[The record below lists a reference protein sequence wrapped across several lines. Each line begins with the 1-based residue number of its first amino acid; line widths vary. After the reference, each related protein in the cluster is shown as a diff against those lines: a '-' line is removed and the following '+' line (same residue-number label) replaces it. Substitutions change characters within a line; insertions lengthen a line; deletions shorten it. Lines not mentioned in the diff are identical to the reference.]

1 MRNLALKQNDKN
13 SRFFLHFLQAQ
24 TMSSAQSE
32 LERAYAKMRLYLK
45 MAVFFASVLFVIACV
60 WAFAEFKDGQN
71 ALKTAQAQNARMQK
85 RLEIALAEKNLLL
98 ERLEILAQSL
108 EFLSQKNA
116 NFASQNVPNFSNLSL
131 TNESTLLNLVSN
143 LALANETA
151 LPSLNSANKPNPT
164 QLALNLAQNS
174 SILNPQAQ
182 NLNATNSAQN
192 LPNLNSLQG
201 LNSKT
206 PEQISPQ
213 NASLKTLAKAKPQIH
228 SMEMN
233 ASSLEAEFAQK
244 AQLSTALNL
253 AHLHLANKDYEK
265 AILWSFKANSLDKSE
280 ARAWL
285 IYAKAKF
292 AQGKKDEAKRVLQSF
307 MNHYSKD
314 FDEDVGYI
322 LNQ

>member
-1 MRNLALKQNDKN
+1 
-13 SRFFLHFLQAQ
+13 
-24 TMSSAQSE
+24 MSSAQSE

-71 ALKTAQAQNARMQK
+71 ALKTAQAQNAQMQK

-98 ERLEILAQSL
+98 ERLEILTQSL

-131 TNESTLLNLVSN
+131 TNENALLN
-143 LALANETA
+143 
-151 LPSLNSANKPNPT
+151 LNSANKPNPT
-164 QLALNLAQNS
+164 QLSLNLAQNS
-174 SILNPQAQ
+174 STLNPKIQ

-228 SMEMN
+228 SVEMN

-265 AILWSFKANSLDKSE
+265 AILWSFKANSLNKRE

-307 MNHYSKD
+307 MNHYSQD

>member
-1 MRNLALKQNDKN
+1 
-13 SRFFLHFLQAQ
+13 
-24 TMSSAQSE
+24 MSSAQSE

-60 WAFAEFKDGQN
+60 WVFAEFKDGQN
-71 ALKTAQAQNARMQK
+71 ALKTAQAQNAQMQK

-98 ERLEILAQSL
+98 ERFEILTQSL

-131 TNESTLLNLVSN
+131 TNENALLNLK
-143 LALANETA
+143 
-151 LPSLNSANKPNPT
+151 SANKPNPT
-164 QLALNLAQNS
+164 QLSLNLAQNS
-174 SILNPQAQ
+174 STLNPKIQ

-201 LNSKT
+201 LNSKNAR
-206 PEQISPQ
+206 EQISPQ
-213 NASLKTLAKAKPQIH
+213 NENSDESSLKTLAKAKPQIH
-228 SMEMN
+228 SVEMN

-307 MNHYSKD
+307 MNHYSRD

>member
-1 MRNLALKQNDKN
+1 
-13 SRFFLHFLQAQ
+13 
-24 TMSSAQSE
+24 MSSAQSE

-60 WAFAEFKDGQN
+60 WVFAEFKDGQN
-71 ALKTAQAQNARMQK
+71 ALKTAQAQNAQMQK

-116 NFASQNVPNFSNLSL
+116 NFASQNVPNFSNL
-131 TNESTLLNLVSN
+131 
-143 LALANETA
+143 ALANENA
-151 LPSLNSANKPNPT
+151 LPNLNSASKSNPA
-164 QLALNLAQNS
+164 QLSLNLAQNS
-174 SILNPQAQ
+174 STLNPQIQ
-182 NLNATNSAQN
+182 NLNATNSATN
-192 LPNLNSLQG
+192 FVPNSQALNNLQG
-201 LNSKT
+201 LNPKDT
-206 PEQISPQ
+206 PTQISPQ
-213 NASLKTLAKAKPQIH
+213 NASSDESSLKTLAPAKAKPQIH
-228 SMEMN
+228 SVEMN

>member
-1 MRNLALKQNDKN
+1 
-13 SRFFLHFLQAQ
+13 
-24 TMSSAQSE
+24 MSSAQSE

-45 MAVFFASVLFVIACV
+45 MAVFFAGVLFVIACV
-60 WAFAEFKDGQN
+60 WVFAEFKDGQN
-71 ALKTAQAQNARMQK
+71 ALKTAQAQNAQMQK

-98 ERLEILAQSL
+98 ERLEILTQSL

-131 TNESTLLNLVSN
+131 TNENALLNLVSN
-143 LALANETA
+143 LALANENA
-151 LPSLNSANKPNPT
+151 LPNLNSANKPNPT
-164 QLALNLAQNS
+164 QLSLNLAQNS
-174 SILNPQAQ
+174 STLNPKIQ

-192 LPNLNSLQG
+192 LSNLNSLQG
-201 LNSKT
+201 LNPKDT
-206 PEQISPQ
+206 PTQISPQ
-213 NASLKTLAKAKPQIH
+213 NASNDESSLKTLAPAKAKPQIH
-228 SMEMN
+228 SVEMN

>member
-1 MRNLALKQNDKN
+1 
-13 SRFFLHFLQAQ
+13 
-24 TMSSAQSE
+24 
-32 LERAYAKMRLYLK
+32 

-71 ALKTAQAQNARMQK
+71 ALKTAQAQNAQMQK
-85 RLEIALAEKNLLL
+85 RFEIALAEKNLLL

-131 TNESTLLNLVSN
+131 TNDNALLNLVSN
-143 LALANETA
+143 LALANENA
-151 LPSLNSANKPNPT
+151 LLNLNSANKPNPT
-164 QLALNLAQNS
+164 QFSLNLAQNS
-174 SILNPQAQ
+174 STLNPKIQ

-213 NASLKTLAKAKPQIH
+213 NVSLKTLAKAKPQIH
-228 SMEMN
+228 SVEMN

-307 MNHYSKD
+307 MNHYSRD

>member
-1 MRNLALKQNDKN
+1 
-13 SRFFLHFLQAQ
+13 
-24 TMSSAQSE
+24 MSSAQSE
-32 LERAYAKMRLYLK
+32 LERVYAKMRLYLK

-60 WAFAEFKDGQN
+60 WVFAEFKDGQN
-71 ALKTAQAQNARMQK
+71 ALKTAQAQNAQMQK

-131 TNESTLLNLVSN
+131 TNDNALLNLVSN
-143 LALANETA
+143 LALANENA

-164 QLALNLAQNS
+164 QLSLNLAQNS

-182 NLNATNSAQN
+182 NLNATNSTTNFA
-192 LPNLNSLQG
+192 PNSQALNSLQG

-228 SMEMN
+228 SVEMN

-307 MNHYSKD
+307 MNHYSRD

>member
-1 MRNLALKQNDKN
+1 M
-13 SRFFLHFLQAQ
+13 HFLQAQ

-71 ALKTAQAQNARMQK
+71 ALKTAQAQNAQMQK
-85 RLEIALAEKNLLL
+85 KLEIALAEKNLLL

-131 TNESTLLNLVSN
+131 TNENALLNLVSN
-143 LALANETA
+143 LALANENA
-151 LPSLNSANKPNPT
+151 LPNLNSANKPNPT
-164 QLALNLAQNS
+164 QLSLNLAQNS
-174 SILNPQAQ
+174 STLNPKIQ

-228 SMEMN
+228 SVEMN

-307 MNHYSKD
+307 MNHYSRD

>member
-1 MRNLALKQNDKN
+1 MN
-13 SRFFLHFLQAQ
+13 
-24 TMSSAQSE
+24 SAQSE

-60 WAFAEFKDGQN
+60 WVFAEFKDGQN
-71 ALKTAQAQNARMQK
+71 ALKTAQAQNAQMQK

-116 NFASQNVPNFSNLSL
+116 NFASQNVPNFSNL
-131 TNESTLLNLVSN
+131 
-143 LALANETA
+143 ALANENA
-151 LPSLNSANKPNPT
+151 LPNLNSASKSNPA
-164 QLALNLAQNS
+164 QLSLNLAQNS
-174 SILNPQAQ
+174 STLNPQIQ
-182 NLNATNSAQN
+182 NLNATNSATN
-192 LPNLNSLQG
+192 FVPNSQALNNLQG
-201 LNSKT
+201 LNPKDT
-206 PEQISPQ
+206 PAQISPQ
-213 NASLKTLAKAKPQIH
+213 NESSDESSLKTLAPAKAKPQIH
-228 SMEMN
+228 FVEMN

-307 MNHYSKD
+307 MNHYSRD

>member
-1 MRNLALKQNDKN
+1 MN
-13 SRFFLHFLQAQ
+13 
-24 TMSSAQSE
+24 SAQSE
-32 LERAYAKMRLYLK
+32 LERAYVKMRLYLK

-60 WAFAEFKDGQN
+60 WAFAEFKERQN
-71 ALKTAQAQNARMQK
+71 ALKTAQAQNAQMQK
-85 RLEIALAEKNLLL
+85 RLEITLAEKNLLL

-131 TNESTLLNLVSN
+131 TNETALLNLVSN

-151 LPSLNSANKPNPT
+151 LPNLNSANKPNPT
-164 QLALNLAQNS
+164 QLSLNSAQNS
-174 SILNPQAQ
+174 STLNPKIQ
-182 NLNATNSAQN
+182 NLNTTNSAQN

-228 SMEMN
+228 SVEMN

-244 AQLSTALNL
+244 AQLATALNL

-322 LNQ
+322 LSQ

>member
-1 MRNLALKQNDKN
+1 
-13 SRFFLHFLQAQ
+13 
-24 TMSSAQSE
+24 MSSAQSE

-60 WAFAEFKDGQN
+60 WVFAEFKDGQN
-71 ALKTAQAQNARMQK
+71 ALKTAQAQNAQMQK

-131 TNESTLLNLVSN
+131 TNE
-143 LALANETA
+143 TA
-151 LPSLNSANKPNPT
+151 LPNLNSANKPNPT
-164 QLALNLAQNS
+164 QLSLNLAQNS
-174 SILNPQAQ
+174 STLNPKIQ
-182 NLNATNSAQN
+182 NLNATNSATN
-192 LPNLNSLQG
+192 FAPNSQALNNLQG
-201 LNSKT
+201 LNPKDT
-206 PEQISPQ
+206 PTQISPQ
-213 NASLKTLAKAKPQIH
+213 NASNDESSLKTLAPAKAKPQIH
-228 SMEMN
+228 SVEMN

-244 AQLSTALNL
+244 AQLQTALNL

-307 MNHYSKD
+307 MNHYSRD

>member
-1 MRNLALKQNDKN
+1 M
-13 SRFFLHFLQAQ
+13 HFLQVQ

-60 WAFAEFKDGQN
+60 WVFAEFKDGQN
-71 ALKTAQAQNARMQK
+71 ALKTAQFQNAQMQK

-98 ERLEILAQSL
+98 ERLEILTQSL

-131 TNESTLLNLVSN
+131 TNEN
-143 LALANETA
+143 A
-151 LPSLNSANKPNPT
+151 LPNLNSANKPNPT
-164 QLALNLAQNS
+164 QLSLNLAQNS
-174 SILNPQAQ
+174 STLNPKIQ

-228 SMEMN
+228 SVEMN

-244 AQLSTALNL
+244 AQLQTALNL

-307 MNHYSKD
+307 MNHYSQD

>member
-1 MRNLALKQNDKN
+1 
-13 SRFFLHFLQAQ
+13 
-24 TMSSAQSE
+24 MSSAQSE

-45 MAVFFASVLFVIACV
+45 MAVFFASVLFAIACAWV
-60 WAFAEFKDGQN
+60 FVEFKDGQN
-71 ALKTAQAQNARMQK
+71 ALKTAQFQNAQMQK

-131 TNESTLLNLVSN
+131 TNEN
-143 LALANETA
+143 A
-151 LPSLNSANKPNPT
+151 LPSLNSASKSNPT
-164 QLALNLAQNS
+164 QIPLNLAQNS
-174 SILNPQAQ
+174 STLNPQIH
-182 NLNATNSAQN
+182 NLNATNSATN
-192 LPNLNSLQG
+192 FVPNSQALNNLQG
-201 LNSKT
+201 LNPKDT
-206 PEQISPQ
+206 PAQISPQ
-213 NASLKTLAKAKPQIH
+213 NENSDESSLKTLAPAKAKPQIH
-228 SMEMN
+228 FVEMN

-244 AQLSTALNL
+244 AQLQTALNL

-307 MNHYSKD
+307 MNHYSQD

>member
-1 MRNLALKQNDKN
+1 
-13 SRFFLHFLQAQ
+13 
-24 TMSSAQSE
+24 MSSAQSE

-45 MAVFFASVLFVIACV
+45 MAVFFAGVLFVIACV
-60 WAFAEFKDGQN
+60 WVFAEFKDGQN
-71 ALKTAQAQNARMQK
+71 ALKTAQAQNAQMQK

-98 ERLEILAQSL
+98 ERFEILTQSL

-131 TNESTLLNLVSN
+131 TNENALLNLVSN
-143 LALANETA
+143 LALANENA
-151 LPSLNSANKPNPT
+151 LPNLNSTNKPNPT

-174 SILNPQAQ
+174 STLNPKIQ

-192 LPNLNSLQG
+192 LSNLNSLQG
-201 LNSKT
+201 LNPKDT
-206 PEQISPQ
+206 PTQISPQ
-213 NASLKTLAKAKPQIH
+213 NASNDESSLKTLAPAKAKPQIH
-228 SMEMN
+228 SVEMN

>member
-1 MRNLALKQNDKN
+1 
-13 SRFFLHFLQAQ
+13 
-24 TMSSAQSE
+24 MSSAQSE

-71 ALKTAQAQNARMQK
+71 ALKTAQAQNAQMQK

-98 ERLEILAQSL
+98 ERLEILTQSL

-131 TNESTLLNLVSN
+131 ANDNALLNLVSN
-143 LALANETA
+143 LALANENA
-151 LPSLNSANKPNPT
+151 LPNLNSANKPNPT
-164 QLALNLAQNS
+164 QLSLNLAQNS
-174 SILNPQAQ
+174 STLNPKIQ

-228 SMEMN
+228 SVEMN

-307 MNHYSKD
+307 MNHYSRD

>member
-1 MRNLALKQNDKN
+1 
-13 SRFFLHFLQAQ
+13 
-24 TMSSAQSE
+24 MSSAQSE

-60 WAFAEFKDGQN
+60 WVFAEFKDGQN
-71 ALKTAQAQNARMQK
+71 ALKTVQAQNAQMQK

-131 TNESTLLNLVSN
+131 TNEN
-143 LALANETA
+143 A
-151 LPSLNSANKPNPT
+151 LPNLNSANKPNPT
-164 QLALNLAQNS
+164 QLSLNFAQNS
-174 SILNPQAQ
+174 STLNPKIQ
-182 NLNATNSAQN
+182 NLNATNSATN
-192 LPNLNSLQG
+192 FAPNSQALNNLQG
-201 LNSKT
+201 LNPKDT
-206 PEQISPQ
+206 PTQISPQ
-213 NASLKTLAKAKPQIH
+213 NASSDESSLKTLAKAKPQIH
-228 SMEMN
+228 SVEMN

-244 AQLSTALNL
+244 AQLQTALNL

-307 MNHYSKD
+307 MNHYSRD

>member
-1 MRNLALKQNDKN
+1 
-13 SRFFLHFLQAQ
+13 
-24 TMSSAQSE
+24 MSSAQSE

-60 WAFAEFKDGQN
+60 WVFAEFKDGQN
-71 ALKTAQAQNARMQK
+71 ALKTAQAQNAQMQK

-98 ERLEILAQSL
+98 ERLEILTQSL

-131 TNESTLLNLVSN
+131 TNENALLN
-143 LALANETA
+143 
-151 LPSLNSANKPNPT
+151 LNSANKPNPT
-164 QLALNLAQNS
+164 QLSLNLAQNS
-174 SILNPQAQ
+174 STLNPQIQ

-228 SMEMN
+228 SVEMN

-307 MNHYSKD
+307 MNHYSRD
-314 FDEDVGYI
+314 FDEDVGYM
-322 LNQ
+322 LH

>member
-1 MRNLALKQNDKN
+1 
-13 SRFFLHFLQAQ
+13 
-24 TMSSAQSE
+24 MSSAQSE

-71 ALKTAQAQNARMQK
+71 ALKTAQAQNAQMQK
-85 RLEIALAEKNLLL
+85 KLEIALAEKNLLL

-143 LALANETA
+143 LALANENA
-151 LPSLNSANKPNPT
+151 LLNLNSANKPNPT
-164 QLALNLAQNS
+164 QLSLNLAQNS
-174 SILNPQAQ
+174 STLNPKIQ

-206 PEQISPQ
+206 PEQISSQ
-213 NASLKTLAKAKPQIH
+213 NASLKTPAKAKPQIH
-228 SMEMN
+228 SVEMN

-307 MNHYSKD
+307 MNHYSRD
-314 FDEDVGYI
+314 FDEDVGYM
-322 LNQ
+322 LH

>member
-1 MRNLALKQNDKN
+1 MIKIRA
-13 SRFFLHFLQAQ
+13 FFAFLQAQ

-71 ALKTAQAQNARMQK
+71 ALKTAQAQNTQMQK
-85 RLEIALAEKNLLL
+85 RLEIALTEKNLLL
-98 ERLEILAQSL
+98 ERLEILTQSL

-131 TNESTLLNLVSN
+131 TNENALLNLVSN
-143 LALANETA
+143 LALANENA
-151 LPSLNSANKPNPT
+151 LPNLNSANKPNPT
-164 QLALNLAQNS
+164 QLSLNLAQNS
-174 SILNPQAQ
+174 STLNPKIQ
-182 NLNATNSAQN
+182 NLNETNSAQN

-228 SMEMN
+228 SVEMN

-244 AQLSTALNL
+244 AQLATALNL

-307 MNHYSKD
+307 MNHYSRD

>member
-1 MRNLALKQNDKN
+1 
-13 SRFFLHFLQAQ
+13 
-24 TMSSAQSE
+24 MSSAQSE

-60 WAFAEFKDGQN
+60 WVFAEFKDGQN
-71 ALKTAQAQNARMQK
+71 ALKTAQAQNAQMQK

-98 ERLEILAQSL
+98 ERLEILTQSL

-131 TNESTLLNLVSN
+131 ANDNALLNLVSN
-143 LALANETA
+143 LALANENA
-151 LPSLNSANKPNPT
+151 LPNLNSANKPNPT
-164 QLALNLAQNS
+164 QLSLNLAQNS
-174 SILNPQAQ
+174 STLNPKIQ

-213 NASLKTLAKAKPQIH
+213 NASLKTLAKANPQIH
-228 SMEMN
+228 SVEMN

-307 MNHYSKD
+307 MNHYSQD
-314 FDEDVGYI
+314 FDEDVGYM
-322 LNQ
+322 LH

>member
-1 MRNLALKQNDKN
+1 
-13 SRFFLHFLQAQ
+13 
-24 TMSSAQSE
+24 MSSAQSE
-32 LERAYAKMRLYLK
+32 LERAYVKMRLYLK

-60 WAFAEFKDGQN
+60 WVFAEFKDGQN
-71 ALKTAQAQNARMQK
+71 ALKTTQAQNAQMQK

-98 ERLEILAQSL
+98 ERLEILTQSL

-131 TNESTLLNLVSN
+131 TNENALLNLVSN
-143 LALANETA
+143 LALANENA
-151 LPSLNSANKPNPT
+151 LPNLNSANKPNPT
-164 QLALNLAQNS
+164 QLSLNLAQNS
-174 SILNPQAQ
+174 SILNPQIQ
-182 NLNATNSAQN
+182 NLNATNSTTNFA
-192 LPNLNSLQG
+192 PNSQALNNLQG
-201 LNSKT
+201 LNPKT

-228 SMEMN
+228 SVEMN

-253 AHLHLANKDYEK
+253 AHLHLANKNYEK

-292 AQGKKDEAKRVLQSF
+292 AQGKKDEARRVLQSF
-307 MNHYSKD
+307 MNHYSRD

>member
-1 MRNLALKQNDKN
+1 
-13 SRFFLHFLQAQ
+13 
-24 TMSSAQSE
+24 MSSAQSE

-45 MAVFFASVLFVIACV
+45 MAVFFACVLFVIACV
-60 WAFAEFKDGQN
+60 WVFAEFKDGQN
-71 ALKTAQAQNARMQK
+71 ALKTAQAQNAQMQK
-85 RLEIALAEKNLLL
+85 RLEIALTEKNLLL

-108 EFLSQKNA
+108 EFFSQKNA

-143 LALANETA
+143 LALANENA
-151 LPSLNSANKPNPT
+151 LPNLNSANKPNST
-164 QLALNLAQNS
+164 HLSLNLAQNS
-174 SILNPQAQ
+174 STLNPKIQ

-192 LPNLNSLQG
+192 LSNLNSLQG

-228 SMEMN
+228 SVEMN

-307 MNHYSKD
+307 MNHYSRD

>member
-1 MRNLALKQNDKN
+1 
-13 SRFFLHFLQAQ
+13 
-24 TMSSAQSE
+24 MSSAQSE

-60 WAFAEFKDGQN
+60 WVFAEFKDGQN
-71 ALKTAQAQNARMQK
+71 ALKTVQAQNAQMQK

-143 LALANETA
+143 LALANENA
-151 LPSLNSANKPNPT
+151 LPNLNSTNKPNPT
-164 QLALNLAQNS
+164 QPSLNLAQNS
-174 SILNPQAQ
+174 STLNPKIQ

-228 SMEMN
+228 SVEMN

-244 AQLSTALNL
+244 AQLQTALNL

-307 MNHYSKD
+307 MNHYSRD

>member
-1 MRNLALKQNDKN
+1 MN
-13 SRFFLHFLQAQ
+13 
-24 TMSSAQSE
+24 SAQSE
-32 LERAYAKMRLYLK
+32 LERAYVKMRLYLK

-60 WAFAEFKDGQN
+60 WAFAEFKEGQN
-71 ALKTAQAQNARMQK
+71 ALKTAQAQNAQMQK
-85 RLEIALAEKNLLL
+85 RLEITLAEKNLLL

-131 TNESTLLNLVSN
+131 TNETALLNLVSN

-151 LPSLNSANKPNPT
+151 LPNLNSANKPNPT
-164 QLALNLAQNS
+164 QLSLNSAQNS
-174 SILNPQAQ
+174 SILNPKIQ

-228 SMEMN
+228 SVEMN

-244 AQLSTALNL
+244 AQLATALNL

>member
-1 MRNLALKQNDKN
+1 
-13 SRFFLHFLQAQ
+13 
-24 TMSSAQSE
+24 MSSAQSE
-32 LERAYAKMRLYLK
+32 LEMAYAKMRLYLK

-60 WAFAEFKDGQN
+60 WVFAEFKDGQN
-71 ALKTAQAQNARMQK
+71 ALKTAQAQNTQMQK
-85 RLEIALAEKNLLL
+85 RLEIAIAEKNLLL
-98 ERLEILAQSL
+98 ERLEILTQSL

-143 LALANETA
+143 LALANENA
-151 LPSLNSANKPNPT
+151 LPNLNSTNKPNPT
-164 QLALNLAQNS
+164 QFSLNLAQNS
-174 SILNPQAQ
+174 STLNPKIQ

-213 NASLKTLAKAKPQIH
+213 NASLKTLAKAKPQIY
-228 SMEMN
+228 SVEMN

-307 MNHYSKD
+307 MNHYSRD

>member
-1 MRNLALKQNDKN
+1 
-13 SRFFLHFLQAQ
+13 
-24 TMSSAQSE
+24 MSSAQSE

-71 ALKTAQAQNARMQK
+71 ALKTAQAQNAQMQK

-98 ERLEILAQSL
+98 ERLEILTQSL

-131 TNESTLLNLVSN
+131 TNENALLNLVSN
-143 LALANETA
+143 LALANENA
-151 LPSLNSANKPNPT
+151 LPNLNSANKPNPT
-164 QLALNLAQNS
+164 QLSLNLAQNS

-213 NASLKTLAKAKPQIH
+213 NASLKTLASAKAKPQIH
-228 SMEMN
+228 SVEMN

-244 AQLSTALNL
+244 AQLATALNL

-307 MNHYSKD
+307 MNHYSRD

>member
-1 MRNLALKQNDKN
+1 
-13 SRFFLHFLQAQ
+13 
-24 TMSSAQSE
+24 MSSAQSE

-45 MAVFFASVLFVIACV
+45 MAVFFASVLFAIACAWV
-60 WAFAEFKDGQN
+60 FVEFKDGQN
-71 ALKTAQAQNARMQK
+71 ALKTAQFQNAQMQK

-131 TNESTLLNLVSN
+131 TNESILLNLVSN
-143 LALANETA
+143 LALANENA
-151 LPSLNSANKPNPT
+151 LPNLNSANKPNPT

-174 SILNPQAQ
+174 STLNPQAQ
-182 NLNATNSAQN
+182 NLNTTNSTTNFA
-192 LPNLNSLQG
+192 PNSQALNNLQG

-228 SMEMN
+228 SVEMN

-244 AQLSTALNL
+244 AQLQTALNL

-307 MNHYSKD
+307 MNHYSRD

>member
-1 MRNLALKQNDKN
+1 
-13 SRFFLHFLQAQ
+13 
-24 TMSSAQSE
+24 MSSAQSE

-60 WAFAEFKDGQN
+60 WVFAEFKDGQN
-71 ALKTAQAQNARMQK
+71 ALKTAQAQNAQMQK
-85 RLEIALAEKNLLL
+85 RLEIALVEKNLLL
-98 ERLEILAQSL
+98 ERLEILTQSL

-131 TNESTLLNLVSN
+131 TNEN
-143 LALANETA
+143 A
-151 LPSLNSANKPNPT
+151 LPNLNSANKPNPT
-164 QLALNLAQNS
+164 QPSLNLAQNS
-174 SILNPQAQ
+174 STLNPQAQ
-182 NLNATNSAQN
+182 NLNATNSTTNFA
-192 LPNLNSLQG
+192 PNSQALNNLQG
-201 LNSKT
+201 LNSKM

-228 SMEMN
+228 SVEMN

-307 MNHYSKD
+307 MNHYSRD

>member
-1 MRNLALKQNDKN
+1 
-13 SRFFLHFLQAQ
+13 
-24 TMSSAQSE
+24 MSSAQSE
-32 LERAYAKMRLYLK
+32 LERVYAKMRLYLK

-60 WAFAEFKDGQN
+60 WVFAEFKDGQN
-71 ALKTAQAQNARMQK
+71 ALKTVQAQNAQMQK

-143 LALANETA
+143 LALANENA

-164 QLALNLAQNS
+164 QLSLNLAQNS
-174 SILNPQAQ
+174 SILNSQAQ
-182 NLNATNSAQN
+182 NLNATNSTTNFA
-192 LPNLNSLQG
+192 PNSQALNNLQG

-228 SMEMN
+228 SVEMN

-307 MNHYSKD
+307 MNHYSRD

>member
-1 MRNLALKQNDKN
+1 
-13 SRFFLHFLQAQ
+13 
-24 TMSSAQSE
+24 MSSAQSE

-60 WAFAEFKDGQN
+60 WVFAEFKDGQN
-71 ALKTAQAQNARMQK
+71 ALKTAQAQNAQMQK

-98 ERLEILAQSL
+98 ERLEILTQSL

-131 TNESTLLNLVSN
+131 TNENALLNLVSN
-143 LALANETA
+143 LALTNENA
-151 LPSLNSANKPNPT
+151 LPNLNSANKPNPT
-164 QLALNLAQNS
+164 QLSLNLAQNS
-174 SILNPQAQ
+174 STLNPQIQ

-201 LNSKT
+201 LNPKDT
-206 PEQISPQ
+206 PTQISPQ
-213 NASLKTLAKAKPQIH
+213 NASSDESSLKTLAPAKAKPQIH
-228 SMEMN
+228 SVEMN

-280 ARAWL
+280 AMAWL

-307 MNHYSKD
+307 MNHYSRD

>member
-1 MRNLALKQNDKN
+1 
-13 SRFFLHFLQAQ
+13 
-24 TMSSAQSE
+24 MSSAQSE

-60 WAFAEFKDGQN
+60 WVFAEFKDGQN
-71 ALKTAQAQNARMQK
+71 ALKTAQAQNAQMQK

-174 SILNPQAQ
+174 STLNPKIQ

-228 SMEMN
+228 SVEMN
-233 ASSLEAEFAQK
+233 ASGLEAEFAQK

-307 MNHYSKD
+307 MNHYSRD

>member
-1 MRNLALKQNDKN
+1 
-13 SRFFLHFLQAQ
+13 
-24 TMSSAQSE
+24 MSSTQSE

-71 ALKTAQAQNARMQK
+71 ALKTAQAQNAQMQK

-131 TNESTLLNLVSN
+131 TNDNALLNLVSN
-143 LALANETA
+143 LALANENA
-151 LPSLNSANKPNPT
+151 LLNLNSANKPNPT
-164 QLALNLAQNS
+164 QFSLNLAQNS
-174 SILNPQAQ
+174 STLNPKIQ

-213 NASLKTLAKAKPQIH
+213 NVSLKTLAKAKPQIH
-228 SMEMN
+228 SVEMN

-307 MNHYSKD
+307 MNHYSRD

>member
-1 MRNLALKQNDKN
+1 M
-13 SRFFLHFLQAQ
+13 HFLQAQ

-60 WAFAEFKDGQN
+60 WVFAEFKDGQN
-71 ALKTAQAQNARMQK
+71 ALKTAQTQNAQMQK

-131 TNESTLLNLVSN
+131 TNETALLNLVSN
-143 LALANETA
+143 LALANENA
-151 LPSLNSANKPNPT
+151 LLNLNSANKPNPT
-164 QLALNLAQNS
+164 QLSLNLAQNS
-174 SILNPQAQ
+174 STLNPKIQ
-182 NLNATNSAQN
+182 NLNATNSATN
-192 LPNLNSLQG
+192 FAPNSQALNNLQG
-201 LNSKT
+201 LNPKDT
-206 PEQISPQ
+206 PTQISPQ
-213 NASLKTLAKAKPQIH
+213 NASSDESSLKTLAKAKPQIH
-228 SMEMN
+228 SVEMN

-244 AQLSTALNL
+244 AQLQTALNL

-307 MNHYSKD
+307 MNHYSRD

>member
-1 MRNLALKQNDKN
+1 
-13 SRFFLHFLQAQ
+13 
-24 TMSSAQSE
+24 MSSAQSE

-60 WAFAEFKDGQN
+60 WVFAEFKDGQN
-71 ALKTAQAQNARMQK
+71 ALKTAQAQNAQMQK
-85 RLEIALAEKNLLL
+85 RLEITLAEKNLLL
-98 ERLEILAQSL
+98 ERLEILTQSL

-131 TNESTLLNLVSN
+131 
-143 LALANETA
+143 ANENA
-151 LPSLNSANKPNPT
+151 LPNLNSANKQSN
-164 QLALNLAQNS
+164 LAQIPLNLAQNS
-174 SILNPQAQ
+174 SILNPLNLQP
-182 NLNATNSAQN
+182 NLNATNSATN
-192 LPNLNSLQG
+192 FVPNSQELNPKDTPAQISLQNERG
-201 LNSKT
+201 DES
-206 PEQISPQ
+206 
-213 NASLKTLAKAKPQIH
+213 SLKTLAPAKAKPQIH
-228 SMEMN
+228 SVEMN

-292 AQGKKDEAKRVLQSF
+292 AQGKKYEAKRVLQSF
-307 MNHYSKD
+307 MNHYSRD

>member
-1 MRNLALKQNDKN
+1 
-13 SRFFLHFLQAQ
+13 
-24 TMSSAQSE
+24 MSSAQSE

-60 WAFAEFKDGQN
+60 WVFAEFKDGQN
-71 ALKTAQAQNARMQK
+71 ALKTAQAQNAQMQK

-143 LALANETA
+143 SALANENA
-151 LPSLNSANKPNPT
+151 LLNLNSANKPNPT
-164 QLALNLAQNS
+164 QLSLNLAQNS
-174 SILNPQAQ
+174 STLNPKIQ
-182 NLNATNSAQN
+182 NSNATNSTTNFA
-192 LPNLNSLQG
+192 PNSQALNNLQG
-201 LNSKT
+201 LNSKM

-228 SMEMN
+228 SVEMN

-307 MNHYSKD
+307 MNHYSRD

>member
-1 MRNLALKQNDKN
+1 M
-13 SRFFLHFLQAQ
+13 HFLQAQ

-60 WAFAEFKDGQN
+60 WVFAEFKDGQN
-71 ALKTAQAQNARMQK
+71 ALKTAQAQNAQMQK

-98 ERLEILAQSL
+98 ERFEILTQSL

-131 TNESTLLNLVSN
+131 TNENALLNLVSN
-143 LALANETA
+143 LALANENA
-151 LPSLNSANKPNPT
+151 LPNLNSTNKPNPT

-174 SILNPQAQ
+174 STLNPKIQ

-192 LPNLNSLQG
+192 LSNLNSLQG
-201 LNSKT
+201 LNPKDT
-206 PEQISPQ
+206 PTQISPQ
-213 NASLKTLAKAKPQIH
+213 NASNDESSLKTLAPAKAKPQIH
-228 SMEMN
+228 SVEMN

>member
-1 MRNLALKQNDKN
+1 
-13 SRFFLHFLQAQ
+13 
-24 TMSSAQSE
+24 MSSAQSE
-32 LERAYAKMRLYLK
+32 LERTYAKMRLYLK
-45 MAVFFASVLFVIACV
+45 MAVFFASVLLVIACAWV
-60 WAFAEFKDGQN
+60 FVEFKDGQN
-71 ALKTAQAQNARMQK
+71 ALKTAQAQNAQMQK

-98 ERLEILAQSL
+98 KRLEILTQSL

-131 TNESTLLNLVSN
+131 
-143 LALANETA
+143 ANENA
-151 LPSLNSANKPNPT
+151 LPNLNSANKPNPA
-164 QLALNLAQNS
+164 QIPLNLAQNS
-174 SILNPQAQ
+174 STLNPKNQ

-228 SMEMN
+228 SVEMN

-307 MNHYSKD
+307 MNHYSRD

>member
-1 MRNLALKQNDKN
+1 M
-13 SRFFLHFLQAQ
+13 HFLQAQ

-60 WAFAEFKDGQN
+60 WVFAEFKDGQN
-71 ALKTAQAQNARMQK
+71 ALKTAQAQNAQMQK

-98 ERLEILAQSL
+98 ERLEILTQSL

-143 LALANETA
+143 LALANENA

-164 QLALNLAQNS
+164 QLSLNLAQNS
-174 SILNPQAQ
+174 SILNSQAQ
-182 NLNATNSAQN
+182 NLNATNSTTNFA
-192 LPNLNSLQG
+192 PNSQALNNLQG

-228 SMEMN
+228 SVEMN

-307 MNHYSKD
+307 MNHYSRD

>member
-1 MRNLALKQNDKN
+1 M
-13 SRFFLHFLQAQ
+13 HFLQAQ

-32 LERAYAKMRLYLK
+32 LERAYVKMRLYLK

-71 ALKTAQAQNARMQK
+71 ALKTAQAQNAQMQK
-85 RLEIALAEKNLLL
+85 RFEIALAEKNLLL

-131 TNESTLLNLVSN
+131 TNDNALLNLVSN
-143 LALANETA
+143 LALANENA
-151 LPSLNSANKPNPT
+151 LLNLNSANKPNPT
-164 QLALNLAQNS
+164 QFSLNLAQNS
-174 SILNPQAQ
+174 STLNPKIQ

-228 SMEMN
+228 SVEMN

-244 AQLSTALNL
+244 VQLSTALNL

-307 MNHYSKD
+307 MNHYSRD

>member
-1 MRNLALKQNDKN
+1 
-13 SRFFLHFLQAQ
+13 
-24 TMSSAQSE
+24 MSSAQSE

-71 ALKTAQAQNARMQK
+71 ALKTAQAQNAQMQK

-143 LALANETA
+143 LALANENA
-151 LPSLNSANKPNPT
+151 LLNLNSANKPNPT
-164 QLALNLAQNS
+164 QLSLNLAQNS
-174 SILNPQAQ
+174 STLNPKIQ

-206 PEQISPQ
+206 PEQISSQ
-213 NASLKTLAKAKPQIH
+213 NASLKTPAKAKPQIH
-228 SMEMN
+228 SVEMN

-307 MNHYSKD
+307 MNHYSRD

-322 LNQ
+322 LH